1 MKSDQETVILFIVR
15 LVLAAIFIYAGVL
28 KIADPA
34 HFTQEIDNYQMLPY
48 LLVTLLAVIL
58 PWVEVMCGILLIFGK
73 WLRGAS
79 LILMAMNIVFII
91 AISAALLR
99 GLDISCGCFGA
110 GASEK
115 VGIRKIVEDII
126 FLAGAAFVFYRTGVE
141 KLYGVR

>member
-1 MKSDQETVILFIVR
+1 MKFDKETVMLFIVR
-15 LVLAAIFIYAGVL
+15 LALAAIFIYAGVL
-28 KIADPA
+28 KIVDPA
-34 HFTQEIDNYQMLPY
+34 IFAKEIDNYQMLPY

-58 PWVEVMCGILLIFGK
+58 PWVEVMCGILLILGK

-79 LILMAMNIVFII
+79 LILIALNIVFII

-110 GASEK
+110 GASDQ
-115 VGIRKIVEDII
+115 VGIRKIAEDII
-126 FLAGAAFVFYRTGVE
+126 FLAGAVFVFYRTSVK